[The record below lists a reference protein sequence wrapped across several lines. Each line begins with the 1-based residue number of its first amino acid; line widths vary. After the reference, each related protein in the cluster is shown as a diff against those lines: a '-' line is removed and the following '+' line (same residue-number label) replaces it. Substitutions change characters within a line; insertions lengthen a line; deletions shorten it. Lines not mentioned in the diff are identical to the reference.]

1 MPRKTKEQKEL
12 EIENESKKINKSSTS
27 KTTRSKT
34 TSSKTKKAT
43 SKVATT
49 KASTRT
55 TKSSAAKTSTRASK
69 SAAGKPTKSS
79 TSKST
84 KTAAKSTA
92 SKKTKTVAST
102 KTSSSVKKASAKKE
116 TQNSKKVS
124 IVEYY
129 DLPYRYN
136 QTVVKV
142 LAQTPTNLFVYWD
155 IADSD
160 REFFKKEYGYDFFD
174 KTRPI
179 LIVHN
184 ETMNYAFEVDIND
197 FANSWYLHVNDANCD
212 YKIELG
218 RKPIYNYVQRE
229 VGELEQKD
237 LNSDFNKYPSKPID
251 KDYFYV
257 TISNDI
263 DAPNNHILAED
274 YNKPINSV
282 LIRNVKSNTEYT
294 KNIDNLPISKYLNN
308 LFNIQDI
315 YKKLFEE
322 NTIKDFYDLSN
333 PSSGHPSSGS
343 FSSQFK

>member
-12 EIENESKKINKSSTS
+12 ELENESKKINKSSTS

-34 TSSKTKKAT
+34 TSSKTAKAT

-55 TKSSAAKTSTRASK
+55 
-69 SAAGKPTKSS
+69 TKSS

-92 SKKTKTVAST
+92 SKKSKTVAST
-102 KTSSSVKKASAKKE
+102 KTSSSAKKSSAKKE

-174 KTRPI
+174 KTRPV

-282 LIRNVKSNTEYT
+282 LIKNVKSNTEYT

-322 NTIKDFYDLSN
+322 NTFKDFYDLSN
-333 PSSGHPSSGS
+333 PSSGNPSSGS

>member
-12 EIENESKKINKSSTS
+12 ELENESKKINKSSTS

-34 TSSKTKKAT
+34 TSSKTAKAT

-55 TKSSAAKTSTRASK
+55 
-69 SAAGKPTKSS
+69 TKSS

-92 SKKTKTVAST
+92 SKKSKTVAST
-102 KTSSSVKKASAKKE
+102 KTSSSAKKSSAKKE

-174 KTRPI
+174 KTRPV

-237 LNSDFNKYPSKPID
+237 LNSDFNQYPSKPID

-333 PSSGHPSSGS
+333 PSSGNPSSGS

>member
-34 TSSKTKKAT
+34 TSSKTTKAT

-84 KTAAKSTA
+84 KTASKSTA

-102 KTSSSVKKASAKKE
+102 KTSSSVKKASAKK

-160 REFFKKEYGYDFFD
+160 RENFKKEYGYDFFD
-174 KTRPI
+174 KTRPV

-333 PSSGHPSSGS
+333 PSSGNPSSGS

>member
-34 TSSKTKKAT
+34 TSSKTTKAT

-55 TKSSAAKTSTRASK
+55 TKSSAAKTSTRAGK

-102 KTSSSVKKASAKKE
+102 KTSSSVKKASAKK

-160 REFFKKEYGYDFFD
+160 RENFKKEYGYDFFD
-174 KTRPI
+174 KTRPV

-333 PSSGHPSSGS
+333 PSSGNPSSGS

>member
-34 TSSKTKKAT
+34 TSSKTTKAT

-102 KTSSSVKKASAKKE
+102 KTSSSVKKASAKK
-116 TQNSKKVS
+116 TQNSKKIS

-160 REFFKKEYGYDFFD
+160 REIFKKEYGYDFFD
-174 KTRPI
+174 KTRPV

-333 PSSGHPSSGS
+333 PSSGNPSSGS

>member
-12 EIENESKKINKSSTS
+12 EIENESKKINKSITS

-34 TSSKTKKAT
+34 TSSKTTKTT

-55 TKSSAAKTSTRASK
+55 TKSSAAKTSTKASK
-69 SAAGKPTKSS
+69 SAAGKSTKSS

-102 KTSSSVKKASAKKE
+102 KTSNSVKKASAKK

-174 KTRPI
+174 KTRPV

-333 PSSGHPSSGS
+333 PSSGNPSSGS

>member
-34 TSSKTKKAT
+34 TSSKTTKAT

-69 SAAGKPTKSS
+69 SAAGKSTKSS

-84 KTAAKSTA
+84 KTATKSTA
-92 SKKTKTVAST
+92 SKKSKTVAST
-102 KTSSSVKKASAKKE
+102 KTSSSVKKASAKK
-116 TQNSKKVS
+116 TQNSKKFS

-160 REFFKKEYGYDFFD
+160 RENFKKEYGYDFFD
-174 KTRPI
+174 KTRPV

-333 PSSGHPSSGS
+333 PSSGNPSSGS